1 MDIQTQVNEIET
13 RKSIAKIN
21 KLKTT
26 NIIKTI
32 LRYVHINEKKNW
44 TRKKTE
50 MPELT
55 KAEKSMAHIGS
66 CVRTVRKICNQTVPP
81 LKWINFLS
89 HKT

>member
-32 LRYVHINEKKNW
+32 LRYAHIILKNW

-50 MPELT
+50 IPELT
-55 KAEKSMAHIGS
+55 KAEKSMENIGS
-66 CVRTVRKICNQTVPP
+66 CVRTMRKICNQTVPP
-81 LKWINFLS
+81 LK
-89 HKT
+89 

>member
-1 MDIQTQVNEIET
+1 
-13 RKSIAKIN
+13 
-21 KLKTT
+21 
-26 NIIKTI
+26 
-32 LRYVHINEKKNW
+32 
-44 TRKKTE
+44 

-55 KAEKSMAHIGS
+55 KAEKSMVHIGS

>member
-32 LRYVHINEKKNW
+32 LRYVHINEKKTGLGKRQKCLN
-44 TRKKTE
+44 
-50 MPELT
+50 
-55 KAEKSMAHIGS
+55 
-66 CVRTVRKICNQTVPP
+66 
-81 LKWINFLS
+81 
-89 HKT
+89 